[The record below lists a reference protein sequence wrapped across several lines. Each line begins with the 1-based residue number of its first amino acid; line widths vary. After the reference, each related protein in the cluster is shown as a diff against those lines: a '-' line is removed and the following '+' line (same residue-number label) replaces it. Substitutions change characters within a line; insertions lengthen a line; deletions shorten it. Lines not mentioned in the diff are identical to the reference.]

1 MKRLG
6 FLFVLVAIGLFIW
19 TNSCQS
25 PSSVENPAPAA
36 TADDS
41 SSSTQTSIGFLRL
54 ILKDGPI
61 DNAEKV
67 LVTIDK
73 IRVHQSGKTEAQDS
87 SFVTVWE
94 SAGGTEFDL
103 LLLKT
108 TPIVFTTAPLL
119 AGNYNQIRMS
129 VVSGNIVLK
138 GDPKP
143 YPLDVPS
150 DEIKINYH
158 FEVLAGGTAQI
169 TLDFDAEQSIHI
181 VKQGKK
187 DSYKLRP
194 VVKVEDFTQLT
205 GD

>member
-6 FLFVLVAIGLFIW
+6 FVFVLIVIGLFLW

-25 PSSVENPAPAA
+25 PSSAENPGAET
-36 TADDS
+36 TAEDS
-41 SSSTQTSIGFLRL
+41 NSGAQTSMGFLRL

-61 DNAEKV
+61 DSAEQV
-67 LVTIDK
+67 LVTIDE
-73 IRVHQSGKTEAQDS
+73 IRVHQSGKKETEDS

-103 LLLKT
+103 LLMKT
-108 TPIVFTTAPLL
+108 TPIVFTTALP

-129 VVSGNIVLK
+129 VVSGNIILK

-150 DEIKINYH
+150 DEIKTNYH

-169 TLDFDAEQSIHI
+169 TLDFDAEQSLHI

-194 VVKVEDFTQLT
+194 VVNVVGFEQ
-205 GD
+205 GSGS

>member
-1 MKRLG
+1 MKKLG
-6 FLFVLVAIGLFIW
+6 FLFILVAIGLFLW
-19 TNSCQS
+19 TSSCQS
-25 PSSVENPAPAA
+25 PSSVDNPAPSA
-36 TADDS
+36 TDDDS
-41 SSSTQTSIGFLRL
+41 SSDTQTSIGFLRL

-67 LVTIDK
+67 LVTLDK
-73 IRVHQSGKTEAQDS
+73 IRVHQSGKTEAEDS

-94 SAGGTEFDL
+94 SAAGTEFDL
-103 LLLKT
+103 LLMKT
-108 TPIVFTTAPLL
+108 TPIVFTTALS

-129 VVSGNIVLK
+129 VVSGKIVLK
-138 GDPKP
+138 GDPTP

-150 DEIKINYH
+150 DEIKTNYH

-169 TLDFDAEQSIHI
+169 TLDFDAEQSLHI

-194 VVKVEDFTQLT
+194 VVNVVGFEQGT
-205 GD
+205 GS